1 MSSKKWQI
9 NRSKRI
15 ARSCLSALFFCL
27 VPWTHS
33 AGVVTNSVTADKV
46 GELQSHFDRE
56 SHATSKVKL
65 LEKLGEAQFAS
76 ATSAQHA
83 GNFNDIGIICE
94 KFRDNVRSAFD
105 LLRKQEPNAEK
116 HADGYRHLE
125 LLTRRGIRDVEDLL
139 IIVPEEIRPPIE
151 IVRGDLIQIDDELIH
166 FLFPRRSKDAP
177 KTPPSGEKP

>member
-1 MSSKKWQI
+1 MSSKKWPK
-9 NRSKRI
+9 NPSKRI
-15 ARSCLSALFFCL
+15 AGGCLLALFLCL
-27 VPWTHS
+27 VPWIHI

-46 GELQSHFDRE
+46 GELQSHFDHE

-151 IVRGDLIQIDDELIH
+151 LVRSDLIQIDDELIH

-177 KTPPSGEKP
+177 KTPPSGEKQ